1 MSKITI
7 IGAGSVMFTRQIV
20 SALLSYPAM
29 AGTELVLMDLNPE
42 VLTQSHRLI
51 TMMVAQSGLPMKVS
65 QTTSQ
70 RDAIRHAD
78 FVSVPFRWAA
88 SPPGGWTWRSRP
100 NTG

>member
-42 VLTQSHRLI
+42 VLAQSHRLI
-51 TMMVAQSGLPMKVS
+51 TMMVAQSGLPMQVS
-65 QTTSQ
+65 QTTRRPRPLEAGHGDPGQ
-70 RDAIRHAD
+70 IRGD
-78 FVSVPFRWAA
+78 
-88 SPPGGWTWRSRP
+88 PGG
-100 NTG
+100 G